1 MLDNIKI
8 NSPLYLLFLTPFL
21 FILGIAIVELIVLS
35 LIIFFLIKNRDL
47 NYYRDQKFLF
57 LILFSAYVGINAFFQ
72 INDDLKF
79 SSIFFFRFCL
89 LSLSIFFILDTKN
102 DVSDI
107 NKKILLLILI
117 ILSLFIIF
125 DSYFQFFTGKNL
137 LGFEIN
143 FSRISS
149 IFGSELIL
157 GSFLLK
163 LLPIIFFLIFYSK
176 IQTKKYYLA
185 LTVFFSLYFSVIYL
199 AAGRTPFFLMLL
211 FIFLSIFFIKD
222 LRKILYS
229 SLLILLFFISSIF
242 LFEFGKLNPGNR
254 IFIKT
259 FNQITNNFYSQKEH
273 KLLNKKKNESSNNIN
288 IFSTDHQG
296 HYILAY
302 ELFKKNPV
310 WGIGPKGF
318 RNYCRG
324 VKYDP
329 PIGICSTHP
338 HNFLIQIISETGL
351 IGLIFYLSSLTFI
364 IFKLLKVSR
373 SNNSINERNYF
384 VITSIGLIVNFFPFV
399 PNGNFFNNWISIINF
414 YYIGLYMFSYKK
426 VFNL

>member
-79 SSIFFFRFCL
+79 SSIFFFKFCL

-117 ILSLFIIF
+117 ILRLFIIF

>member
-47 NYYRDQKFLF
+47 SYYRNQKFLF

-89 LSLSIFFILDTKN
+89 LSLSIFFILDTKD

-185 LTVFFSLYFSVIYL
+185 LTVFFSFYFSVIYL

-229 SLLILLFFISSIF
+229 SLLILLFFIFSIF

-273 KLLNKKKNESSNNIN
+273 KVLNKKKNELSNNIN

-318 RNYCRG
+318 RNYCRS

-351 IGLIFYLSSLTFI
+351 IGLIFYLSSITFI
-364 IFKLLKVSR
+364 ILKLLTVSR
-373 SNNSINERNYF
+373 SNDSINERNYF
-384 VITSIGLIVNFFPFV
+384 LITSIGLIVNFFPFV

>member
-79 SSIFFFRFCL
+79 SSIFFFIFCL

>member
-149 IFGSELIL
+149 IFGPELIL